1 MRTFASQ
8 YLPFLVQGQHQ
19 CNFFFMQ
26 RYSVRMYEIFVP
38 FKGFLVNTNTGHLGI
53 TPVSFKFLTSFKWTN
68 EQYFHIHVY
77 VWTECRHSNNHLLLD
92 NFTGCLY
99 NCYQVISQ
107 VGLHLSDQSWGGHS
121 FNSWLCKTWAFL
133 FSWYWPHSWHLL
145 SWRQKALWLIYCCTA
160 DRCTEAY

>member
-1 MRTFASQ
+1 MVDITHGVRYFDANFCFTIFTLPSPRSASMQ
-8 YLPFLVQGQHQ
+8 LL
-19 CNFFFMQ
+19 FFIQ

-53 TPVSFKFLTSFKWTN
+53 TPVSFKSN
-68 EQYFHIHVY
+68 EQMNNIFHIHVY

-121 FNSWLCKTWAFL
+121 FNSWLCKT
-133 FSWYWPHSWHLL
+133 
-145 SWRQKALWLIYCCTA
+145 
-160 DRCTEAY
+160 